1 MPTARLTAIAVAVAA
16 AVFFA
21 LWRSGPAPSP
31 LRSGAPA
38 PDFSLAELG
47 TAGRRSLDQDAGK
60 IVLINFWATWC
71 KPCLDE
77 MPAMQRLYD
86 ALPRDDFELLAVSV
100 DEGEEEVAAFRDRLG
115 LSFPILLD
123 PNREVATQFQTFRF
137 PESFLVGRDGR
148 VAARY
153 IGPKEW
159 DSELYVK
166 HLGDLIAAPH

>member
-1 MPTARLTAIAVAVAA
+1 MLQ
-16 AVFFA
+16 
-21 LWRSGPAPSP
+21 LWY
-31 LRSGAPA
+31 
-38 PDFSLAELG
+38 
-47 TAGRRSLDQDAGK
+47 
-60 IVLINFWATWC
+60 VL
-71 KPCLDE
+71 
-77 MPAMQRLYD
+77 
-86 ALPRDDFELLAVSV
+86 S
-100 DEGEEEVAAFRDRLG
+100 G